1 MKSSMILNI
10 LNQKITLIDFVFAKL
25 RTLKT
30 WLDNCLKIPVSEDP
44 LKSNMGN
51 GPNSVEIRFTA
62 P

>member
-1 MKSSMILNI
+1 MILNI

-30 WLDNCLKIPVSEDP
+30 WLDKCLKIPVSEDP
-44 LKSNMGN
+44 LKSNMEN